1 MTDAAEQ
8 TSSSPLLTVSNLKKH
23 FHLKKDTL
31 FGSGKTVYAVD
42 GISLILYKGETL
54 GLVGESGSGK
64 TTAGRCILR
73 LIEPTA
79 GEVSFEGRDVI
90 GLDKDELRDLR
101 REMQIIFQDP
111 YGSLT
116 PRMRVFDLLTEPLS
130 VHGVGNK
137 DERQEMVA
145 SIMSKVGL
153 KPEHMTR
160 FPHEF
165 SGGQRQRISIARAII
180 LNPKLIVADEPV
192 SALDVSIRAQVLNL
206 MAVLQDE
213 FDLSYLLIAHD
224 LGVVKYMC
232 DRIAVMYLG
241 KVVELASRDELYSNY
256 QHPYTEA
263 LLSAIPVPRVAK
275 KKKKERIV
283 LKGDVPSP
291 INPPS
296 GCHFHT
302 RCFRK
307 MEICERVAPEFKDL
321 GGGHFVA
328 CHLR

>member
-1 MTDAAEQ
+1 MSDAAEQ
-8 TSSSPLLTVSNLKKH
+8 TSSSPLLTVSSLKKH
-23 FHLKKDTL
+23 FYLKGDT
-31 FGSGKTVYAVD
+31 FFASGKTVYAVD
-42 GISLILYKGETL
+42 GVSFALQKGETL

-79 GEVSFEGRDVI
+79 GEVSFEGQDIV
-90 GLDKDELRDLR
+90 GLDKDQMRSLR

-116 PRMRVFDLLTEPLS
+116 PRMRVFDLLTEPLL
-130 VHGVGNK
+130 VHHIGDK
-137 DERQEMVA
+137 AERQEMVA

-153 KPEHMTR
+153 KPEYMTR

-213 FDLSYLLIAHD
+213 FDLAYLFISHD

-241 KVVELASRDELYSNY
+241 KVVELAARDELYSNF

-263 LLSAIPVPRVAK
+263 LLSAIPVPRVENK
-275 KKKKERIV
+275 KDRIV

-291 INPPS
+291 ISPPS
-296 GCHFHT
+296 GCYFHT
-302 RCFRK
+302 RCIHK
-307 MEICERVAPEFKDL
+307 MKECDQVEPEFKDL